1 MSRAIKLISPKLA
14 YKIVEE
20 VKQQNCLLSEVAKR
34 HGVSTKL
41 VYQLVRQNDQ
51 QNQTYKVSH
60 LKFEI
65 NQAKTNL
72 KHLVNELT
80 HLQQSSVQ

>member
-14 YKIVEE
+14 HKIVEE

-34 HGVSTKL
+34 HGISTKL

-51 QNQTYKVSH
+51 QNNNGQVSH

-65 NQAKTNL
+65 SQAKNNL

-80 HLQQSSVQ
+80 HLQQSTT